1 MKNLEII
8 AELANSHNGN
18 LSTILKTVNIFSK
31 SKQKNSNLNFK
42 FQVISANG
50 LALKDYKWFKVYK
63 KLELNKDQWKKIIN
77 HTHPKGKIW
86 LDIFDEY
93 GLEILRNNINKIYGI
108 KLQSSVLQN
117 ENILKN
123 LYFFKRYNKKIIV
136 NISGFK
142 YKKINFLF
150 KNFNIFKKNKNLIL
164 QYGFQSYP
172 TNLNDLNISKLIK
185 VRKKFPNYRLSF
197 ADHSSYKEPISKVI
211 PIMLVENKIK
221 YYEKHICITR
231 KKLSMIF
238 IQL

>member
-86 LDIFDEY
+86 LIF
-93 GLEILRNNINKIYGI
+93 LMNM
-108 KLQSSVLQN
+108 
-117 ENILKN
+117 
-123 LYFFKRYNKKIIV
+123 
-136 NISGFK
+136 
-142 YKKINFLF
+142 
-150 KNFNIFKKNKNLIL
+150 
-164 QYGFQSYP
+164 
-172 TNLNDLNISKLIK
+172 
-185 VRKKFPNYRLSF
+185 
-197 ADHSSYKEPISKVI
+197 A
-211 PIMLVENKIK
+211 
-221 YYEKHICITR
+221 
-231 KKLSMIF
+231 
-238 IQL
+238 